1 MADDGPVYGPAK
13 PSIDMRLRIQRQ
25 QAEAQAAAG
34 AEADKSDSQDGLEGA
49 SSDEDESGSESE
61 DGSEGESESEGE
73 DEDEKGGKDAEP
85 AVETASAAANA
96 ANTLKTFPTRMSVV
110 SSSIQQTVSLLQS
123 MSYLLAILLVIFVI
137 HQLFLWVDSD
147 PEIAFDR
154 AALVFEA
161 VEVTYDTSGLLI
173 NAGVDVLNAAVIPLW
188 NSASY
193 YIVEPIVILV
203 LELFML
209 VFTQQHY
216 TGVYSEDDFAYIG
229 LDCTA
234 SEAAATWCGRFGAYQ
249 ARLEAA
255 EKAPYYVNESDTY
268 EARRR
273 IYDSAEQ
280 ETYVFGISTARRL
293 STLAEDAGVAPAFE
307 MTEIVESLD
316 SFAEMF
322 ITLGALLSDL
332 FMGVGYVAGSSSF
345 SVIVDGLMSLLKGVF
360 GGIRWLVKSGLF
372 TTVRVNAHTLEH
384 AHQSHTHSDGFPV
397 RSARAARAA
406 HQHRRRVPGHHDHRA
421 RHPGH
426 LRRRRP
432 AHVRAR
438 PVPSRR
444 LEGAVRLRCAQTA
457 SNDRLARADRRPRAQ
472 SKRSASRAPTPAAT
486 SSSSPP
492 YP

>member
-1 MADDGPVYGPAK
+1 VHATMADDGPVYGPAK

-110 SSSIQQTVSLLQS
+110 SSSIQQTISLLQS

-372 TTVRVNAHTLEH
+372 TTVRVNAHTLQH
-384 AHQSHTHSDGFPV
+384 AHQSHTLRRLPNAV
-397 RSARAARAA
+397 R
-406 HQHRRRVPGHHDHRA
+406 PCRA
-421 RHPGH
+421 R
-426 LRRRRP
+426 
-432 AHVRAR
+432 
-438 PVPSRR
+438 SSS
-444 LEGAVRLRCAQTA
+444 T
-457 SNDRLARADRRPRAQ
+457 
-472 SKRSASRAPTPAAT
+472 SAS
-486 SSSSPP
+486 SSWSS
-492 YP
+492 